1 MYDNPFSCI
10 TQPTFVESLHC
21 AVNAVST
28 PLWDVLLWLLI
39 AAGVF
44 FTVVSGFAQFRLF
57 GRSVKTML
65 GSRTGHDE
73 NQGISAF
80 QAFVTGLASRVGVG
94 NIAGVALAIGIGG
107 AGAVFWMWLIALI
120 GMCSALA
127 ESSLAQLFKIKD
139 ETTGRFR
146 GGPAYYIEQGLGQKW
161 LGLVFALALIVCFG
175 FVYQSIQSNT
185 ITLSIQSAMGCTAQ
199 TDACQNDWQVY
210 KHIVGAVLVLLSAPI
225 IFGGIKRV
233 SRIAELI
240 VPVMAAIY
248 LLVSAFII
256 VMNIGEIPSVIA
268 LIFKK
273 AFAFEAA
280 GGGLFG
286 SMVSMAMMQGIKR
299 GLYSNEAGQGSAPN
313 AAAAASVKHPV
324 EQGMIQMLGV
334 FVDTLI
340 VCSCTAFIILL
351 AVMPENA
358 ADLSG
363 VQLTQAALESHVGSW
378 GQYFLAV
385 ILFMFAFSTII
396 GNYAYAESN
405 MQFLKNN
412 PVVLTLFRLVVLG
425 FVYFGAVAKVAV
437 VWDMGDLTMGM
448 MAFINLI
455 AILLLS
461 KYVFLL
467 VKDYTK
473 QIKAGVVEPE
483 FKLDNYPELK
493 SKVKSNIW

>member
-1 MYDNPFSCI
+1 MYDNPFSC
-10 TQPTFVESLHC
+10 TAQPTFVDRLHC
-21 AVNAVST
+21 AVNVFSA
-28 PLWDVLLWLLI
+28 PLWDVLLWMLI
-39 AAGVF
+39 AAGLF

-57 GRSVKTML
+57 GKSVKTML
-65 GSRTGHDE
+65 GSRKGHDE

-161 LGLVFALALIVCFG
+161 LGFVFALALIVCFG

-185 ITLSIQSAMGCTAQ
+185 ITLSIQSAMGCVGE
-199 TDACQNDWQVY
+199 TDACQSDWQLY
-210 KHIVGAVLVLLSAPI
+210 KHGIGALLVVLAAPI

-233 SRIAELI
+233 SMIAEII
-240 VPVMAAIY
+240 VPIMAAIY
-248 LLVSAFII
+248 LLVALYII
-256 VMNIGEIPSVIA
+256 VINITEIPGIIG
-268 LIFKK
+268 LIFTK
-273 AFAFEAA
+273 AFTFEAA

-286 SMVSMAMMQGIKR
+286 SMVSIAMMQGIKR

-324 EQGMIQMLGV
+324 EQGTIQMFGV

-340 VCSCTAFIILL
+340 VCSCTAFVILL
-351 AVMPENA
+351 ATMPQNV

-363 VQLTQAALESHVGSW
+363 VQLTQAALEAHVGSW
-378 GQYFLAV
+378 GQYFLAI

-412 PVVLTLFRLVVLG
+412 TVVLTLFRIIVLG
-425 FVYFGAVAKVAV
+425 FVYFGAVTKVAV
-437 VWDMGDLTMGM
+437 VWDMGDLTMGV

-455 AILLLS
+455 AIVLLS
-461 KYVFLL
+461 KYVFIL

-473 QIKAGVVEPE
+473 QVKAGVAEPE
-483 FKLDNYPELK
+483 FKLDDYPELK
-493 SKVKSNIW
+493 AKIKSDIW